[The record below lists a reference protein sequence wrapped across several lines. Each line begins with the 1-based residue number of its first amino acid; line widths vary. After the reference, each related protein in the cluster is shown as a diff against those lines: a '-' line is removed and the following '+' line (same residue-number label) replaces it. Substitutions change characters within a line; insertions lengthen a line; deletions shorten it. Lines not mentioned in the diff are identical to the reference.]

1 MGCLGV
7 LLIGLGAVFVFY
19 GLAAFWFPPVAVL
32 FLVPGIALVLLGQM
46 ARRKARQNRIRREM
60 GDRW

>member
-7 LLIGLGAVFVFY
+7 LLIGLGVVFLFY
-19 GLAAFWFPPVAVL
+19 GVAAFWFPPVAILFLIPGILLVL
-32 FLVPGIALVLLGQM
+32 FGRQV
-46 ARRKARQNRIRREM
+46 RRKARQNRLRREM

>member
-7 LLIGLGAVFVFY
+7 LLIGLGALFLLY
-19 GLAAFWFPPVAVL
+19 GLFAFWFPPVAVL
-32 FLVPGIALVLLGQM
+32 FLVPGVVLLLLGQFL
-46 ARRKARQNRIRREM
+46 RRKAREARVRREL